1 MVRKSL
7 QKQKQTKLQNERQKK
22 KACRVLSE
30 CVQLVLDR
38 VAKIDGREKPFEM
51 LKQYYYEKLVSKIG
65 EDRACMDKVIKIQ
78 RMVRLWLLKTQP
90 ELLEND
96 DQVLQQIDD
105 E

>member
-1 MVRKSL
+1 
-7 QKQKQTKLQNERQKK
+7 
-22 KACRVLSE
+22 
-30 CVQLVLDR
+30 
-38 VAKIDGREKPFEM
+38 M